1 MVFAIGL
8 NPNTTEERTWSY
20 VALRHVPLDPQSFEF
35 CGESL
40 LHSFDARPTWV
51 YATLHNIQRS
61 TPQAALGNSCHGNV
75 EVFLMEQRVAP
86 EELEASRLVIVTEV
100 PPVPY

>member
-1 MVFAIGL
+1 MVFAIGF
-8 NPNTTEERTWSY
+8 NPNETEERTWSY
-20 VALRHVPLDPQSFEF
+20 VALRHVPFNPQSFEF
-35 CGESL
+35 YGENL

-51 YATLHNIQRS
+51 YATPHNIQRS
-61 TPQAALGNSCHGNV
+61 TPQNALGNSCDGNAD
-75 EVFLMEQRVAP
+75 VFLMEQRVAP